1 MNKAKTG
8 VVSLFLASTLLL
20 SGCDVALAEL
30 TLDDVL
36 KGIFEVRGNDDGTKK
51 ALDEHIYSEYEQE
64 KSVRM
69 TREVEKRF
77 KYKTTSYT
85 GLVNNLWNTEGFYKS
100 TAKSTEKEALIDFYL
115 FMEYHKDTQKR
126 NLQFPEFLQKDLL
139 LVEAMFANRAIHYI
153 EKRDFKN
160 KKYKVLRDDLVTL
173 NRNLY
178 REEVLNILYEGHQQ
192 VDLLVRMPNIIDR
205 NNSEMKNIGMRKR
218 LKAVLGVPDSVI
230 SRGMGVDLVTLYTE
244 FDPVPD
250 VDTHHMAVM
259 LAMEMKL
266 SGINMRLERFFHVT
280 NSLKG
285 VSSELAVLRRDV
297 KTLNPG
303 GEFGWVRA
311 RMLRSIDHL
320 ENVHEFYRGKKPM
333 KSVNQIFIDLKTR
346 EDFYALSMLSE
357 HLQVV
362 MDREDYWDEVEEVR
376 QILEKRRGR

>member
-1 MNKAKTG
+1 MGKVKTG

-36 KGIFEVRGNDDGTKK
+36 KGIFEVRGSDDGNGKT
-51 ALDEHIYSEYEQE
+51 LTDHIYSDYERD
-64 KSVRM
+64 KSVRL

-77 KYKTTSYT
+77 KHNTKSYS
-85 GLVNNLWNTEGFYKS
+85 GIVNNLWNTEGFYRS

-126 NLQFPEFLQKDLL
+126 NLQFPEFLQDDLL
-139 LVEAMFANRAIHYI
+139 LVESMFANRAISYI
-153 EKRDFKN
+153 EKREFKN
-160 KKYKVLRDDLVTL
+160 KKYAVLRDDLVTL

-192 VDLLVRMPNIIDR
+192 VDLLIRMPNIIDR
-205 NNSEMKNIGMRKR
+205 NNAEMKNKGIRKR
-218 LKAVLGVPDSVI
+218 LKEVLGVPDSVI

-280 NSLKG
+280 NSLDG
-285 VSSELAVLRRDV
+285 VSSELKMLRRDV

-303 GEFGWVRA
+303 GEFGWVRK

-320 ENVHEFYRGKKPM
+320 EKVHAFYQGKKPM
-333 KSVNQIFIDLKTR
+333 RSVNQIFIDLKTR
-346 EDFYALSMLSE
+346 EDFYALNMLSE

-362 MDREDYWDEVEEVR
+362 MDREDYWDEVDEVR
-376 QILEKRRGR
+376 KILEKKRGR